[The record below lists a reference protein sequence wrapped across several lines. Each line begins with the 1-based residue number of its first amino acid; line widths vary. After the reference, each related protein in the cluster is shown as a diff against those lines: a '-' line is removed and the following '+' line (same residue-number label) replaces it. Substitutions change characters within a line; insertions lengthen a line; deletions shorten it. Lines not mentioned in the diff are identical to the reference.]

1 MKVCILNAFTYRILL
16 ACKGEKTA
24 DAEMLGQK
32 MIKRWYKEYGET
44 MEPEVIPV
52 TDKLF
57 YHYDYGDGWVVE
69 ITRKHM

>member
-1 MKVCILNAFTYRILL
+1 
-16 ACKGEKTA
+16 
-24 DAEMLGQK
+24 MLGQK